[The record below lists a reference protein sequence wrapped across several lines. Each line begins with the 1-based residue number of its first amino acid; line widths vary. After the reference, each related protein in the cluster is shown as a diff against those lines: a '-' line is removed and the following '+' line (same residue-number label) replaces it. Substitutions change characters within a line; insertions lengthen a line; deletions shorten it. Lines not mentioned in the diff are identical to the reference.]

1 MASSVDRWKLAVTV
15 TAATSEAQSALLL
28 AVTNGN
34 QMERDGWHS
43 HYNDGLV
50 WRYLNGLF
58 FCCDGGFDCACFTCG
73 QVKIGYK
80 INHEGTKEVS

>member
-15 TAATSEAQSALLL
+15 TAATAEPQPALLL

-34 QMERDGWHS
+34 QMERDGWHG

-50 WRYLNGLF
+50 WRYLN
-58 FCCDGGFDCACFTCG
+58 
-73 QVKIGYK
+73 
-80 INHEGTKEVS
+80 